1 MEDIDIEDLDFE
13 VYKREIYQ
21 EKDNKSN
28 PRSKNSIYIDALTRF
43 KEKINAFV
51 QEYQNKN
58 KSYEDNE
65 TKEKKVY

>member
-28 PRSKNSIYIDALTRF
+28 PRSKNSIYIDALKRF

-51 QEYQNKN
+51 QEYHNKN

-65 TKEKKVY
+65 KKKKKVY

>member
-1 MEDIDIEDLDFE
+1 MEDIDIEDLDYE

-21 EKDNKSN
+21 EKDKKSN

-51 QEYQNKN
+51 QEYHNKN

>member
-28 PRSKNSIYIDALTRF
+28 PRSKNSIYIDALKRF
-43 KEKINAFV
+43 KEKINSFV
-51 QEYQNKN
+51 QEYHKKN

>member
-21 EKDNKSN
+21 ERDNKSN
-28 PRSKNSIYIDALTRF
+28 PRNKNSIYIDALKRF

-51 QEYQNKN
+51 QEYHNKN

>member
-1 MEDIDIEDLDFE
+1 MFLGSGLVIFSPDSF
-13 VYKREIYQ
+13 

-28 PRSKNSIYIDALTRF
+28 PRSKNSIYIDALKRF

-51 QEYQNKN
+51 QEYHNKN
-58 KSYEDNE
+58 KSYEDDE

>member
-1 MEDIDIEDLDFE
+1 MEDIDIEDFDFE

-21 EKDNKSN
+21 EKDKKSN
-28 PRSKNSIYIDALTRF
+28 PRSKNSIYIDALKRF
-43 KEKINAFV
+43 KEKINTFV

>member
-21 EKDNKSN
+21 EKDKKSN

-51 QEYQNKN
+51 QEYHNKN
-58 KSYEDNE
+58 KSYEDDE